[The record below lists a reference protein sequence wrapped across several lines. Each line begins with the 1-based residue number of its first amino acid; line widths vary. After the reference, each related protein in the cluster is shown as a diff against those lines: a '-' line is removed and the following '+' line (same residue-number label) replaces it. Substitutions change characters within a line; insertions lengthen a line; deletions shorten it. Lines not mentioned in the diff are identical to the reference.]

1 MTLSTLPDRRA
12 VAAPH
17 ARALAADS
25 AELTNSEFLTAVQ
38 RAAAC
43 LRGAGVATG
52 DVVATVL
59 PGAVDLVVSLF
70 AIWRLGA
77 TAAVIDPMASDEEV
91 GGRVADVECEVVIV
105 HERPAAIWSSVRVV
119 PVAVAFGAAERDR
132 TPAVRPGGEA
142 LALITY
148 GGGKRALLDHRNLE
162 AMCRLVI
169 EVFALTDA
177 DHSLSTLPMRHIC
190 GLVIGALSPLAAG
203 GRATMAGPL
212 DPAAFL
218 ERIERTRPTYSSGLP
233 NLYAALSDLPGR
245 TRPDT
250 SSVRFALCCAAPAG
264 ADLRARFEERYGIP
278 IINAYGLTEVIA
290 RAHAIRSPA
299 AGEPIGASFAP

>member
-1 MTLSTLPDRRA
+1 MTLSTIPDRRA

-17 ARALAADS
+17 EPALAADG
-25 AELTNSEFLTAVQ
+25 AELTNSEFLSAVQ
-38 RAAAC
+38 RAAAR
-43 LRGAGVATG
+43 LRGAGVTTG
-52 DVVATVL
+52 DVVGAVL
-59 PGAVDLVVSLF
+59 PGAVDLMVSLF

-77 TAAVIDPMASDEEV
+77 TAAVIDPVASDEEV
-91 GGRVADVECEVVIV
+91 GQRVADAECEVLIV
-105 HERPAAIWSSVRVV
+105 HERPAAIPSSVRVL
-119 PVAVAFGAAERDR
+119 PVAVALGAGERDR
-132 TPAVRPGGEA
+132 TPAVRPGAET

-148 GGGKRALLDHRNLE
+148 RDGDRALLDHRNLE

-169 EVFALTDA
+169 KVFALTGA

-190 GLVIGALSPLAAG
+190 GLVVGALAPLVAG
-203 GRATMAGPL
+203 GRATMAGQL
-212 DPAAFL
+212 DPESFL
-218 ERIERTRPTYSSGLP
+218 ERVERTRPTYSSAVP

-264 ADLRARFEERYGIP
+264 VDLRTRFKNRYGIP
-278 IINAYGLTEVIA
+278 IVNAYGLTEVIA

-299 AGEPIGASFAP
+299 AAQ

>member
-91 GGRVADVECEVVIV
+91 GRRVADADCEVVIV
-105 HERPAAIWSSVRVV
+105 HERPAAICSSVRVV
-119 PVAVAFGAAERDR
+119 PVAVALGAAERDR
-132 TPAVRPGGEA
+132 APAVRPGGEA

-148 GGGKRALLDHRNLE
+148 GGGNRALLDHRNLE

-218 ERIERTRPTYSSGLP
+218 ERIERTRPTYSSGMP
-233 NLYAALSDLPGR
+233 DLYAALSDLQG

-250 SSVRFALCCAAPAG
+250 SSVRFALCCAAPAE
-264 ADLRARFEERYGIP
+264 ADLRTRFKNRYGIP
-278 IINAYGLTEVIA
+278 IVNAYGLKEVIA

-299 AGEPIGASFAP
+299 AVESNGVSVAP